1 VKPVRDQKCGTAAP
15 CLNIPFAKPLSV
27 VAVGSDHAAGE
38 GGEIINIKYPSN
50 QCKSNKAGRRVKYL
64 IEISILVIAISITIA
79 GCTGPLPTIDQLSER
94 ALGASKTRSCT
105 VCGSPAKPRNL
116 YCPRCRKFIFR
127 KPNHKARAAALMEAW
142 DPIHRCFCCWYTGI
156 RLNEENPF
164 SRRYLTFDHVVPGDD
179 SRLVACCRLI
189 NEMKS
194 DLTWDEF
201 FTLISAF
208 DIYKKT
214 GVFPKETVNLEHW
227 ARTAKRPAQAG
238 MPIQAGKPFPPDKGA
253 FIAPCEICGQPSFP
267 GSDYC
272 PRHRRFLFGK
282 YERTARLV
290 AFKRAW
296 SSEKNGFV
304 CEYTG
309 IVLDETDPNSPWYVS
324 IDHRVPGKK
333 GDLAVCAGF
342 VNSIKST
349 LTAKQFQEVL
359 EALARMMDGEPFD
372 GTAIPD

>member
-1 VKPVRDQKCGTAAP
+1 MEHATVLSTILICIFISTA
-15 CLNIPFAKPLSV
+15 
-27 VAVGSDHAAGE
+27 GSTG
-38 GGEIINIKYPSN
+38 P
-50 QCKSNKAGRRVKYL
+50 QP
-64 IEISILVIAISITIA
+64 TIA
-79 GCTGPLPTIDQLSER
+79 QLSSR
-94 ALGASKTRSCT
+94 ALGARTTRACT
-105 VCGSPAKPRNL
+105 VCGQPAKPRNL
-116 YCPRCRKFIFR
+116 YCPRCRHFIFR
-127 KPNHKARAAALMEAW
+127 KPNHRSRAAALMEAW
-142 DPIHRCFCCWYTGI
+142 DPVHRCFRCWYTGI

-179 SRLVACCRLI
+179 SRLVVSCRLI

-201 FTLISAF
+201 FTVVAAF
-208 DIYKKT
+208 DIYRRT
-214 GVFPKETVNLEHW
+214 GVFPKETVDLSHW
-227 ARTAKRPAQAG
+227 SRTVRPKMQAG
-238 MPIQAGKPFPPDKGA
+238 MPLPPAKSA
-253 FIAPCEICGQPSFP
+253 SVVPCEVCGEPSFP

-272 PRHRRFLFGK
+272 PRHRKFLFGK

-296 SSEKNGFV
+296 SPGKKGFV

-333 GDLAVCAGF
+333 GDLAVCARF
-342 VNSIKST
+342 INTIKAT
-349 LTAKQFQEVL
+349 LTAEQFPKVM

-372 GTAIPD
+372 ESVIPD